1 MESRDC
7 RTVRDRLTRSE
18 RGGETAAAH
27 RAHVKT
33 CAECAA
39 FARRLALAREV
50 LRQPAAPAAAME
62 PDASFALRVVERL
75 PRPAEL
81 LGWAALRALPAAVA
95 LVLAL
100 LWIGVSQ
107 PPSAQEFREVLSES
121 ASPDIVLTYAAVA
134 PQAGP

>member
-50 LRQPAAPAAAME
+50 LRQPAAPAME

-100 LWIGVSQ
+100 LWIGISQ